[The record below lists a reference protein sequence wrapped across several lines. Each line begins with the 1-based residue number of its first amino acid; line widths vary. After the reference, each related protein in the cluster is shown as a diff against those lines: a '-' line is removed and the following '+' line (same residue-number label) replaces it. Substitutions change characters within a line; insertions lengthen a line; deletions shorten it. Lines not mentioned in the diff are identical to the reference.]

1 MESPDFPGT
10 KASQELPVKMAKQ
23 EHPERKEMTLR
34 SPWVE
39 RGRGARPESQDPR
52 DPSET
57 KAKPGH
63 LENRGHPDRRELPDS
78 RDHPGRMEKREAKE
92 QQEREER
99 MPNIGDFFGIDS
111 NFLKFFIYYSVLA
124 RDVMVHVEK
133 VPAVHVGEVA
143 VAAIIGAVLLS
154 NKKCGGNKM

>member
-1 MESPDFPGT
+1 MERMCLYLKGM
-10 KASQELPVKMAKQ
+10 MARR
-23 EHPERKEMTLR
+23 ENLEIMEMTLR
-34 SPWVE
+34 SPLDA
-39 RGRGARPESQDPR
+39 RGREERPESQDLR

-63 LENRGHPDRRELPDS
+63 LENRGHPDRREHPDS
-78 RDHPGRMEKREAKE
+78 KDHPGRMEKREAKE